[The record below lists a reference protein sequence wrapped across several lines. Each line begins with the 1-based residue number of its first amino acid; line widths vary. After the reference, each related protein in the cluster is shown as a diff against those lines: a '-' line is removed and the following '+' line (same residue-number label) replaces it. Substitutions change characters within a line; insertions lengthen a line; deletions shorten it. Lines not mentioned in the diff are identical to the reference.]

1 MPHYS
6 ERLNSWKRITQQFYL
21 SQFEKNKFFLS
32 SSKSWQCNFV
42 KFLIHVMPTDD
53 RSLTGTFFGWTM
65 TLLYLLE
72 SKQKLC
78 FHRFHYFVIIPII
91 KQNMHVKWEL
101 KLLLKQWRTD
111 ACIQEDELKLHKNFL
126 LLTLFRNI
134 YICNTT
140 RCE

>member
-1 MPHYS
+1 LPHYS
-6 ERLNSWKRITQQFYL
+6 QRLNSWKRITQQFYL

-78 FHRFHYFVIIPII
+78 FHRFHYFVIIPMI
-91 KQNMHVKWEL
+91 KRCMHVKRVKAFVKTVENW
-101 KLLLKQWRTD
+101 D
-111 ACIQEDELKLHKNFL
+111 LHSRRWVKTFL

-134 YICNTT
+134 YIFNTT